1 LVVDGFDV
9 EEIVGVVVVVLDVG
23 SGFLMGVFPTA
34 SSMDSSISFSL
45 SVAAFSNQDIF
56 TAKLIDDLRDLSF
69 LGVNSTYY
77 SSLSSPN
84 LLRLD

>member
-1 LVVDGFDV
+1 MNTYQADHPSSLVVDGFDV

-34 SSMDSSISFSL
+34 SSMDSSSSFSL

-56 TAKLIDDLRDLSF
+56 EYKIT
-69 LGVNSTYY
+69 
-77 SSLSSPN
+77 
-84 LLRLD
+84 